1 MSRTEKESNT
11 SKIESIYL
19 KVSIVEP
26 ILISC
31 INNASFSDIYS
42 YLHRI
47 FPSIKENET
56 KEHLFHLISNSFII
70 YDGSNN
76 TYSTSQNGFDLLYII
91 YSQIKTG
98 IVDYSTLTVKVG

>member
-1 MSRTEKESNT
+1 MAKASNK

-31 INNASFSDIYS
+31 IDNASSSDIYS
-42 YLHRI
+42 YLHGV
-47 FPSIKENET
+47 FPSIKEKEI
-56 KEHLFHLISNSFII
+56 KEHLFHLISNSFIS
-70 YDGSNN
+70 YDGSNKI
-76 TYSTSQNGFDLLYII
+76 YSTSQDGIDLLHII

-98 IVDYSTLTVKVG
+98 VVDYSTLTVKVG